1 MSKRTINYN
10 NMQSIYL
17 NYLFF
22 NIQLGKLWNGLE
34 KVIHDMVYDA
44 HVKNVRNELIG
55 QKNICNDIEKNK
67 KYDYYIDICN
77 ERLKD
82 VD

>member
-1 MSKRTINYN
+1 MSKRTINHN
-10 NMQSIYL
+10 NMQSIYF
-17 NYLFF
+17 NYLLF

-34 KVIHDMVYDA
+34 KVIYDMIHDA
-44 HVKNVRNELIG
+44 NVKDVRRALIG
-55 QKNICNDIEKNK
+55 QKNINSDIEKNK

-77 ERLKD
+77 KRLKD